1 MTKPRAGNID
11 SFCSKL
17 GQSNLKGLM
26 KIPCEHKSHT
36 KHGPGST
43 SGYERSRKVTGIK
56 NSFSSMRHM
65 IYSRFCTYNSKIEAM
80 LQADT
85 MHDNNREG
93 SGQPRLTQGQIFELS
108 CFRKENVR
116 FWTSLNSG
124 FQKYYFYF
132 CAMSRIAKNGK
143 FEKKV
148 FTLESR
154 GHAEAR
160 AKTHLHQ
167 ILSLLGFCSL
177 YFGNVQNA
185 EKYFLRKKWTKGVP
199 RTPWLK

>member
-36 KHGPGST
+36 KHGSGST

-56 NSFSSMRHM
+56 NSFSSTRHM
-65 IYSRFCTYNSKIEAM
+65 IYNRFCTYNSKIEAM

-108 CFRKENVR
+108 CFRIENVR

-124 FQKYYFYF
+124 FQKYHFYF
-132 CAMSRIAKNGK
+132 FTMSRIAKNGK
-143 FEKKV
+143 FEKKFSHWRAGV
-148 FTLESR
+148 MPRQGLKLTCTRFYLSSDSAHFILEMSKTL
-154 GHAEAR
+154 
-160 AKTHLHQ
+160 
-167 ILSLLGFCSL
+167 
-177 YFGNVQNA
+177 
-185 EKYFLRKKWTKGVP
+185 KKIF
-199 RTPWLK
+199 